1 MNAILPTHRPEPTSP
16 HLPPGASDTS
26 AVYER
31 LGVIVRELHDTLR
44 ELGADGVLADAASQF
59 PCARGRLL
67 HIADLTENAANVVL
81 SKVEEHG
88 PAQEQLARE
97 AQSLLGA
104 LDEGAVPT
112 ERISA
117 FLANVANGCGS
128 TRAALSD
135 IMMAQDFQD
144 LTGQLIKK
152 VVVLME
158 STEDNL
164 LKLLIDAAP
173 PGAIVTQARDELT
186 AGPGAHGG
194 VALDQ
199 TSVDD
204 LLGEL
209 GF

>member
-1 MNAILPTHRPEPTSP
+1 MNAILPAHRA
-16 HLPPGASDTS
+16 LPLHQQPGAPDAS

-97 AQSLLGA
+97 AQSLLQE
-104 LDEGAVPT
+104 LDTGAVPAD
-112 ERISA
+112 RITA
-117 FLANVANGCGS
+117 FLANVASGCGS

-158 STEDNL
+158 STEENL

-173 PGAIVTQARDELT
+173 PGAIVAQAREELT
-186 AGPGAHGG
+186 AGPGAHGS

>member
-1 MNAILPTHRPEPTSP
+1 MNAILQGLRAQAAH
-16 HLPPGASDTS
+16 HQPGAPDTG

-44 ELGADGVLADAASQF
+44 ELGADSVLADAASQF

-81 SKVEEHG
+81 SKVEQHG

-97 AQSLLGA
+97 AQALLLE
-104 LDEGAVPT
+104 LDEGALSA
-112 ERISA
+112 ERVKA
-117 FLANVANGCGS
+117 FLSRVVTGCTG

-152 VVVLME
+152 VVGLME

-173 PGAIVTQARDELT
+173 PGALVVQARDELT
-186 AGPGAHGG
+186 AGPGAHGS